1 MKRHHMKSGMKHVT
15 SAACAIGTVLAM
27 LVGNLQAQQVPI
39 PQTAA
44 EVPGPAPGPM
54 TKASVQMVGRMA
66 YVWGGLSSMCIT
78 SARSS
83 RRLPK
88 RSSSPASCLSVR

>member
-1 MKRHHMKSGMKHVT
+1 MKPCMEHLQST
-15 SAACAIGTVLAM
+15 ACVIGTVLAM

-44 EVPGPAPGPM
+44 EVTGPAPGPM
-54 TKASVQMVGRMA
+54 TTAYVQMVGRLA
-66 YVWGGLSSMCIT
+66 YFWGGLSSMCIT
-78 SARSS
+78 SGRSS

-88 RSSSPASCLSVR
+88 QVFSTGLFRLAR